1 MRRDKYSVEFFSKFK
16 HWQKKVS
23 PCAFSFKGVLFHSLA
38 AKSFFVQKRTLFCGR
53 YVNRLHIHFTLASSA
68 IKLFSSS
75 DDIVTMCERI
85 LRHFSN
91 AAFHLC
97 EENVT

>member
-1 MRRDKYSVEFFSKFK
+1 MFSLCIQFEG
-16 HWQKKVS
+16 
-23 PCAFSFKGVLFHSLA
+23 CFLFHSLA
-38 AKSFFVQKRTLFCGR
+38 VKSSFVQKRTLFCGR
-53 YVNRLHIHFTLASSA
+53 YVNLLHIHFTLASSV
-68 IKLFSSS
+68 IKSFSSS